1 VILGALVLLL
11 LLAGWLVLWRVP
23 LCRADPGDGP
33 GSLTLSAVVPARN
46 EEGAVGRLVRS
57 LFGQDPPPDEVLV
70 VDDDSGDATAGEAAA
85 AGARV
90 VSSRP
95 LPEGWRG
102 KTWACHQGALE
113 AAGDLLLFVDADVWF
128 EPGGLQRLTGTWSR
142 TGGALSVVPFH
153 RTRNAYESLSAF
165 FNLAMVMGI
174 GAFTFRGDRLGP
186 AGLFGQMLL
195 LRADDYRRSGGHRGV
210 RGRILENLFL
220 SRRLRST
227 GTALRCRGGRGT
239 ASMRMYPGGP
249 GELAEGW
256 SKAFVSGAGG
266 VPPRLMVPIVAW
278 MTGLVLCLPL
288 TVLALAGHPA
298 ASPLWLAAYPLAC
311 VQVFLMLR
319 RIGGFHPLAWL
330 AYPVPLVFFF
340 GLMTVSALKRARGVG
355 VSWKGRQIGG
365 GGGGDG
371 G

>member
-1 VILGALVLLL
+1 MILGGLVLLL

-23 LCRADPGDGP
+23 LCRADNGDVPGFP
-33 GSLTLSAVVPARN
+33 TLSVIVPARN

-57 LFGQDPPPDEVLV
+57 LLGQDPPPDEVLV
-70 VDDDSGDATAGEAAA
+70 VDDDSDDATAEEAAA

-90 VSSRP
+90 VSSLP

-102 KTWACHQGALE
+102 KTWACHQGARA
-113 AAGDLLLFVDADVWF
+113 AAGDLLLFADADVWF
-128 EPGGLQRLTGTWSR
+128 EPGGLRRLAATWSR

-153 RTRNAYESLSAF
+153 RTKRAYESLSAF

-174 GAFTFRGDRLGP
+174 GAFTFRGDRLEP
-186 AGLFGQMLL
+186 AGLFGQLLL
-195 LRADDYRRSGGHRGV
+195 LRADDYHRSGGHRAV

-220 SRRLRST
+220 SRRLRNT
-227 GTALRCRGGRGT
+227 GTALRCRGGRRT

-266 VPPRLMVPIVAW
+266 VPPRLMVPVVAW

-288 TVLALAGHPA
+288 TGLALAGHPA

-311 VQVFLMLR
+311 AQVFLMIR
-319 RIGGFHPLAWL
+319 GIGGFHPLAWL
-330 AYPVPLVFFF
+330 AYPVPLFFFF
-340 GLMTVSALKRARGVG
+340 GLMAVSALKRARGVG
-355 VSWKGRQIGG
+355 VRWKGRQIGEE
-365 GGGGDG
+365 GGGDG

>member
-1 VILGALVLLL
+1 MILGALVLLL

-23 LCRADPGDGP
+23 LCRAEPGDGL
-33 GSLTLSAVVPARN
+33 GSRTLSVIVPARN
-46 EEGAVGRLVRS
+46 EEGAVGRLVGS
-57 LFGQDPPPDEVLV
+57 LLGQDPPPDEVLV
-70 VDDDSGDATAGEAAA
+70 VDDDSGDATAEEAAA

-102 KTWACHQGALE
+102 KTWACHQGARE
-113 AAGDLLLFVDADVWF
+113 AAGDLLLFADADVWF
-128 EPGGLQRLTGTWSR
+128 EPGGLRRLAGTWSR

-153 RTRNAYESLSAF
+153 RTKRAYESLSAF

-174 GAFTFRGDRLGP
+174 GAFTFRGDRLEP
-186 AGLFGQMLL
+186 AGLFGQLLL
-195 LRADDYRRSGGHRGV
+195 LRADDYHRSGGHRAV

-220 SRRLRST
+220 SRRLRSA
-227 GTALRCRGGRGT
+227 GTPLRCRGGRGT
-239 ASMRMYPGGP
+239 ASMRMYPGGT

-298 ASPLWLAAYPLAC
+298 APVWWLAAYPLC
-311 VQVFLMLR
+311 CLQLFLMLR
-319 RIGGFHPLAWL
+319 RIGSFHPLTWL
-330 AYPVPLVFFF
+330 AYPVPLAFFF
-340 GLMTVSALKRARGVG
+340 GLMTVSALKRARGGG
-355 VSWKGRQIGG
+355 VSWKGRRIEGG
-365 GGGGDG
+365 SDG
-371 G
+371 VDG

>member
-1 VILGALVLLL
+1 M
-11 LLAGWLVLWRVP
+11 
-23 LCRADPGDGP
+23 
-33 GSLTLSAVVPARN
+33 
-46 EEGAVGRLVRS
+46 GRLVLS
-57 LFGQDPPPDEVLV
+57 LQQQDPPPDEVLV
-70 VDDDSGDATAGEAAA
+70 VDDDSSDATAGEAEA

-90 VSSRP
+90 VDSRP

-128 EPGGLQRLTGTWSR
+128 EPGGLRRLTDTWSR
-142 TGGALSVVPFH
+142 TGGALSVVPIH
-153 RTRNAYESLSAF
+153 RTRHAYESLSAF

-174 GAFTFRGDRLGP
+174 GAFTFRGDRLDP

-195 LRADDYRRSGGHRGV
+195 LRADDYHRSGGHRAV

-227 GTALRCRGGRGT
+227 GTALRCRGGRRT

-298 ASPLWLAAYPLAC
+298 ASPLWLAAYPLGSL
-311 VQVFLMLR
+311 QVLLMLR
-319 RIGGFHPLAWL
+319 RIGYFHPLAWL

-340 GLMTVSALKRARGVG
+340 GLMTVSALRRARGVG